1 MHFGLRCI
9 TLSNCVKRSWVHLF
23 LVLPNIL
30 HGGLMLLAIR
40 AIRTRESAGGV
51 HRSYDYVF
59 AIIIEQAVALELPR
73 EPSIL
78 PG

>member
-1 MHFGLRCI
+1 MHFGLCCA
-9 TLSNCVKRSWVHLF
+9 TLGNCVKRSWVHLF
-23 LVLPNIL
+23 LVLPDII
-30 HGGLMLLAIR
+30 HGGLVLLAVR
-40 AIRTRESAGGV
+40 SIRTRESAGGV

-59 AIIIEQAVALELPR
+59 AIVIEQAVALELPR